1 MHDDLTEVA
10 ARKGRFWGLAGV
22 PLTAAGPVVFLGFA
36 ASPLAGVVAGAAV
49 AVTLSAWLLAGAPGL
64 RPNPLPR
71 RGLRPADPVVV
82 HIAEGIGIAH
92 GRPPAGALQLDHD
105 QPNVAAVR
113 RGDGSV
119 LVVTSGA
126 VATLT
131 RDELE
136 ALCATQLA
144 IADDRTCQR
153 LDGMLVFWRVARAAS
168 AVLAM
173 PAIFVA
179 SFWPSLA
186 GGAFAALTFP
196 AEAAG
201 WFVAGKV
208 KWWARV
214 AADGVCVATTRH
226 PEPLVSALR
235 KLAADSSGDV
245 PVGLVVKVTG
255 AGTTRWAIPPELRYV
270 ITTSTNQRVTDKRT
284 SSQIEDVNLLV
295 RASLV
300 RRICIEGGSRSLA
313 SRSEVVEALRRA
325 GRAAAD
331 GGVAIVDGMAVGLHG
346 VEGPADSGH

>member
-1 MHDDLTEVA
+1 MHDDLIAAA

-22 PLTAAGPVVFLGFA
+22 PLTALGPAVFVGFA
-36 ASPLAGVVAGAAV
+36 ANPIAGVVVGVVVAV
-49 AVTLSAWLLAGAPGL
+49 ALSAWLLAGAPGL
-64 RPNPLPR
+64 RPDPLPK

-82 HIAEGIGIAH
+82 HIAEGIGLAH
-92 GRPPAGALQLDHD
+92 GRPPAEALQLDHP

-113 RGDGSV
+113 IGEGSV

-136 ALCATQLA
+136 AVCAAQLA
-144 IADDRTCQR
+144 IAHDPTCRR

-168 AVLAM
+168 GVLAM

-179 SFWPSLA
+179 SFWPSLV

-196 AEAAG
+196 CEAAG
-201 WFVAGKV
+201 WLVAGKV

-226 PEPLVSALR
+226 PAPLVEALR
-235 KLAADSSGDV
+235 KLAADQSGDV
-245 PVGLVVKVTG
+245 PVGLLVKILG
-255 AGTTRWAIPPELRYV
+255 AGTTRWAIPPDV
-270 ITTSTNQRVTDKRT
+270 HWTMTTSVNDRVTDKRT
-284 SSQIEDVNLLV
+284 TEQVEDVNLLV

-300 RRICIEGGSRSLA
+300 RRICIEGGPRSLA
-313 SRSEVVEALRRA
+313 CRSEVVDAVRRA
-325 GRAAAD
+325 GRAAAT
-331 GGVAIVDGMAVGLHG
+331 GGVTVVDGMVVGLHG
-346 VEGPADSGH
+346 VEGPEQ